1 MKKVQKVVRNYQ
13 NKSIKLN
20 KIDTSAITDRSFLFA
35 RFSIEQCHDLFAEY
49 FKHRESFVILAIEE
63 QVAQKGENY
72 APTDAERENI
82 KTNLLAQ
89 WETRKQEFNQPLN
102 AWI

>member
-1 MKKVQKVVRNYQ
+1 MRNYQ

-20 KIDTSAITDRSFLFA
+20 KIDTSAIADRSFLFA

-63 QVAQKGENY
+63 QAAQKGENY
-72 APTDAERENI
+72 APKLTS
-82 KTNLLAQ
+82 
-89 WETRKQEFNQPLN
+89 
-102 AWI
+102 